1 MTDPVTLSAHDAR
14 IELDGSVACERVSC
28 DASGSRIVLAAGAS
42 PALAAA
48 LAGRATV
55 TAGALTLDGLD
66 VAASS
71 HFGHVGIAPLDPP
84 VPRTQHVVRWVAL
97 SFLIAGYTQ
106 REAERS
112 ARRVLEELG
121 LQCLASRRMDAL
133 ALAERRA
140 VAIAQAMIPG
150 ARALFAEA
158 PLSSLEPAAASYV
171 LRVLAAACASRAV
184 VTTAS
189 RTDPL
194 APERDLLLGADHLV
208 LFSGEAAA
216 WQGDPAELLRS
227 DLPLLLLQVQ
237 GDTHSFLAAAR
248 QASFEIQGD
257 PPRILVRLPEGVPR
271 SRLLEIAAS
280 CDAVILELIPV
291 WP

>member
-1 MTDPVTLSAHDAR
+1 MTAPVTLSAHDAR
-14 IELDGSVACERVSC
+14 IEIDGSVACERVSC
-28 DASGSRIVLAAGAS
+28 DASGSRVVLAAGAS

-48 LAGRATV
+48 LAGRGTV
-55 TAGALTLDGLD
+55 TAGSLTIDGLD

-84 VPRTQHVVRWVAL
+84 IPRAQHVDRWVAL
-97 SFLIAGYTQ
+97 SFLIAGNAE

-121 LQCLASRRMDAL
+121 LQGLASRRMDTL

-140 VAIAQAMIPG
+140 VAIAQAMLPG
-150 ARALFAEA
+150 ARTLFTEA
-158 PLSSLEPAAASYV
+158 PLSSLEPAAASHV
-171 LRVLAAACASRAV
+171 LRVLAAASASRAV
-184 VTTAS
+184 VATAS

-194 APERDLLLGADHLV
+194 APERDLLLGADQLV
-208 LFSGEAAA
+208 LFAGEAAA

-227 DLPLLLLQVQ
+227 ALPLLLLQLQ
-237 GDTHSFLAAAR
+237 GDTAAFLAKAR
-248 QASFEIQGD
+248 EASFEIQGD

-271 SRLLEIAAS
+271 ARLLEIATS
-280 CDAVILELIPV
+280 CNAVILEMIPV